1 MSVLPA
7 WVAVYHMCIVPQ
19 RGQKNVL
26 YPLELGLKIF
36 VHYHVS
42 YWEATKN
49 PLEEQIIIIIAEPTF
64 QSSALK
70 FIMKKVEHQYNL
82 AIHFFL
88 CLQIG
93 YHVT

>member
-19 RGQKNVL
+19 RGQKKVL
-26 YPLELGLKIF
+26 DSLELELKIF

-42 YWEATKN
+42 YWEATKD
-49 PLEEQIIIIIAEPTF
+49 PLEEQIIIIIAEPSF
-64 QSSALK
+64 QFSALK
-70 FIMKKVEHQYNL
+70 FITKKVKHQYNL
-82 AIHFFL
+82 VIHFFL